1 MYRIYNMT
9 NGNALISFR
18 LRNSTK
24 SLTLSSLYVDSNS
37 IAWISMYSGDD
48 YSEFAKY
55 DNSLNK
61 FTIYQQ
67 QGIKYFLQY
76 ANSQD
81 QWYGLIDS
89 EATVHYAQLSN
100 MNDFQNLSVTV
111 SESGFIEE
119 LTIFNKLSDSGA
131 SSLKNDISGP
141 SYISSSTDVYTVNY
155 TRTDEPVQQQLY
167 FNKRTMTNILAG
179 FFIFLLISAIA
190 KKVSKLIK
198 KKCKKRHEL
207 VNETEV
213 EQESLNVNDEDR
225 KSNSKSG
232 ENYSGSNEHSD
243 NQNDEDSKNNDDS
256 QDEED

>member
-119 LTIFNKLSDSGA
+119 LTIFNKLSNPGA

-167 FNKRTMTNILAG
+167 F
-179 FFIFLLISAIA
+179 
-190 KKVSKLIK
+190 
-198 KKCKKRHEL
+198 
-207 VNETEV
+207 
-213 EQESLNVNDEDR
+213 
-225 KSNSKSG
+225 
-232 ENYSGSNEHSD
+232 
-243 NQNDEDSKNNDDS
+243 
-256 QDEED
+256 